1 MDLLAL
7 ALVNVVTAG
16 AMYVFFS
23 LRFTRAVEQAR
34 KNSVVKD
41 LKENVELTI
50 EFINASLDLMDQKN
64 RSFYQMLR
72 RAEDLTKQWDEVLE
86 SGAAPAKPRG
96 SKKKSAKKAA
106 KKTAVKSKAPPPTVR
121 AESITDAELPERG
134 IPHDIPDDDF
144 DEEAVAGRGGYNVEG
159 VLAGLGEDQLDISP
173 SPASSVDAY
182 RSGEASRPRSAVPG
196 DRYDWSRT
204 AADGPAPGE
213 DGALLGRLG
222 GFVRRMFGLPQM
234 DTGARPAP
242 AAEPRTRRLPAER
255 PPARFTIPELPPEVE
270 EPPAPRL
277 PRLDRLELEPVR
289 PESPEERLTYGPG
302 ETASPAFSGQPESW
316 LNPGELSDRLQKQGA
331 KKSDVARTLLN
342 YGYRVEEIQA
352 ATGLSRPEIELVA
365 SLPAGGPRPRKHRL
379 AGNER
384 VSGD

>member
-16 AMYVFFS
+16 AMYLFFS
-23 LRFTRAVEQAR
+23 LRFTRAVEQSR
-34 KNSVVKD
+34 KNTLVKD

-86 SGAAPAKPRG
+86 AGPPPEKARA
-96 SKKKSAKKAA
+96 SKKKKASRKTAKKAPA
-106 KKTAVKSKAPPPTVR
+106 SSDAAPPAVR
-121 AESITDAELPERG
+121 ARSFAADDVPEDPSDEPPRSRYDEQVSDA
-134 IPHDIPDDDF
+134 
-144 DEEAVAGRGGYNVEG
+144 GGYNVEG
-159 VLAGLGEDQLDISP
+159 VLAGLGEDRLDISP
-173 SPASSVDAY
+173 APTSGDDAY
-182 RSGEASRPRSAVPG
+182 RSGEASRLRSGGNG
-196 DRYDWSRT
+196 DRYDWST
-204 AADGPAPGE
+204 AGRAASGE
-213 DGALLGRLG
+213 DSALLGRLG
-222 GFVRRMFGLPQM
+222 GFVRRMLGIPQM
-234 DTGARPAP
+234 DSGPAARAESPARPA
-242 AAEPRTRRLPAER
+242 EQRRPAER
-255 PPARFTIPELPPEVE
+255 PPARFTIPELPPEPE
-270 EPPAPRL
+270 ETPPPRL
-277 PRLDRLELEPVR
+277 PRLDRLDLEPVR
-289 PESPEERLTYGPG
+289 PESPERLTYGPAD
-302 ETASPAFSGQPESW
+302 TAGPAFSGQPESW